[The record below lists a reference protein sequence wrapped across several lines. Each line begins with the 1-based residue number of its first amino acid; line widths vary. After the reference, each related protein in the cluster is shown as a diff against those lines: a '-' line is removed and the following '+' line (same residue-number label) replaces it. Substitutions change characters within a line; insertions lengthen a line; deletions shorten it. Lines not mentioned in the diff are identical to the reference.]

1 MSVTILEGASQS
13 VASGRSVESAAPL
26 SVGVKFGYGL
36 GDVGSNIFIV
46 ASGLYLLYFMTGV
59 LGIEPAVAGLALLI
73 PKIWDVVS
81 DPLMGLI
88 SDRTQTRWGRRRPY
102 MLAAAVPFGLSFLV
116 LFWAPPF
123 EGQTLRTLYVGLM
136 FALACTAFTV
146 FNVPYAS
153 MVPEMTSDY
162 RERTSLTS
170 FRMIAASVGVLL
182 AGGLAMPLVQSGGGG
197 IPGYRFMGAV
207 LGIAIS
213 FFCFASYFGTRRA
226 PFRNVSETVPP
237 FLEQLRV
244 AAANRPFLFL
254 MSSYLLQSLGMGVLM
269 AGLIYHVRF
278 VMRMPET
285 AMAVIF
291 PLMLV
296 TAIVVMPLWVRIAA
310 RVGKIRA
317 YRFGLVLLMAAL
329 GSLFFSAP
337 AYRGLF
343 YLQVFLLG
351 FGFSSFQL
359 FPFAMLPDTVEYDE
373 SQSGMRR
380 EGIFSGFW
388 SSGQKMAYSVG
399 PAIVGFGLSASGFLK
414 GAAEQPDS
422 AVFGIRMVFCLFPP
436 LMIALS
442 FVPFSRYDLTEET
455 FRLIQEGIARK
466 AKT

>member
-1 MSVTILEGASQS
+1 MTGNTSRNDS
-13 VASGRSVESAAPL
+13 RSAAAPL
-26 SVGVKFGYGL
+26 SWGAKLGYGL

-73 PKIWDVVS
+73 PKVWDVVS
-81 DPLMGLI
+81 DPLMGII
-88 SDRTQTRWGRRRPY
+88 SDRTSTRWGRRRPY

-123 EGQTLRTLYVGLM
+123 EGQIARALHVGLM

-162 RERTSLTS
+162 KERTSLTS

-182 AGGLAMPLVQSGGGG
+182 AGGLAMPLVGSGGGG
-197 IPGYRFMGAV
+197 VSGYRFMGGMF
-207 LGIAIS
+207 GILITLFCLAS
-213 FFCFASYFGTRRA
+213 FLGTRRA
-226 PFRNVSETVPP
+226 PFRNVSETAPP
-237 FLEQLRV
+237 FLDQLRV

-285 AMAVIF
+285 SMAIIF

-296 TAIVVMPLWVRIAA
+296 TAIVVMPVWVLIAA
-310 RVGKIRA
+310 RIGKIKA
-317 YRFGLVLLMAAL
+317 YRVGLVLLMAAL
-329 GSLFFSAP
+329 GSLFFSSP
-337 AYRGLF
+337 SQRELF

-414 GAAEQPDS
+414 GAEQQPDA
-422 AVFGIRMVFCLFPP
+422 AVFGIRLVFCVFPP

-442 FVPFSRYDLTEET
+442 FVPFSRYDLTEEK
-455 FRLIQEGIARK
+455 FSAIQDGIALESRQP
-466 AKT
+466 